1 MQLQKRGAELH
12 LHWLPRLQNVE
23 ADQLTNADFSGFADS
38 KRKLNE
44 FRGEVLA
51 DALEFGI
58 DFYEEVKSAKA
69 RKDRNHP
76 AKKARKGE
84 CLRDTDPW

>member
-1 MQLQKRGAELH
+1 MQKRGAELH
-12 LHWLPRLQNVE
+12 LHWLP
-23 ADQLTNADFSGFADS
+23 SFADS
-38 KRKLNE
+38 KRLRFKLNE

-51 DALEFGI
+51 EALEFGI
-58 DFYEEVKSAKA
+58 DLYEEVKSAKA